1 MFNIGQIPAKWARL
15 TPDRPAIIDI
25 PNGRRSSFL
34 EFDEEIRRLANG
46 LLSRGLAQGDRV
58 AILSQNSTEFIAA
71 YFACARAGLVAQPL
85 NWRLSGPELA
95 RVLKDADPKAL
106 LMQDHFSE
114 LTHDLREHVDVPLA
128 LEFGPDSDGSYLD
141 LIGSSTD
148 DEPGPSRFVRPD
160 DPAFI
165 LYTGGTTGE
174 SKGALHSHSSAFHG
188 MINQTVG
195 ERIQS
200 TDVYLLLGQ
209 MFHIPVVLSMAYMA
223 QGCPNVLMNFEPSD
237 ALAVIEEERVSG
249 FLGVTTMLNW
259 MMAVPNFSSF
269 DLSSLRNVV
278 YGGGPMPSRVIS
290 EALDA
295 FPCELMQGYGQTEG
309 VTMTFL
315 TAEDHRRAIEQ
326 SYRPERLRSC
336 GREAFATEIRVV
348 DPDGLPVSNDGS
360 TPGEI
365 IVRSRANMLGYYGK
379 PDLTAKTIRDGWM
392 WTGDVATWD
401 DEGYIFIVDRAK
413 DMIIS
418 GGENIY
424 SAQVEEAI
432 GRHPSVLET
441 AVIGVPDDEWG
452 ESVKAFVVLR
462 PDTEATEQEIIDTAR
477 KHLASYQKPR
487 SVEFLSELPKAP
499 TGKILKRTLRAP
511 FWEGRERGV

>member
-1 MFNIGQIPAKWARL
+1 MFNIGHIPAKWARL

-25 PNGRRSSFL
+25 PNGRRASFA

-46 LLSRGLAQGDRV
+46 LLSRGLVRGDRV
-58 AILSQNSTEFIAA
+58 AILSQNNTEFIAA
-71 YFACARAGLVAQPL
+71 YFACARAGLIAQPL
-85 NWRLSGPELA
+85 NWRLSAPELA
-95 RVLKDADPKAL
+95 RVLRDATPRAMLTQDYFSDVTEE
-106 LMQDHFSE
+106 LMRS
-114 LTHDLREHVDVPLA
+114 VDVPLS
-128 LEFGPDSDGSYLD
+128 LEFGPNSDGSFAD
-141 LIGSSTD
+141 LIGSSSN
-148 DEPGPSRFVRPD
+148 DEPEPSRMVSPD

-223 QGCPNVLMNFEPSD
+223 QGCPNVLMNFEPRD
-237 ALAVIEEERVSG
+237 ALGVIEEERVSG

-259 MMAVPNFSSF
+259 MMAVPDFSSF
-269 DLSSLRNVV
+269 NLTSLRNVV

-290 EALDA
+290 EALSA
-295 FPCELMQGYGQTEG
+295 FPCDLMQGYGQTEG

-336 GREAFATEIRVV
+336 GREAYATELRVV
-348 DPDGLPVSNDGS
+348 DSDGRPVPADGT

-365 IVRSRANMLGYYGK
+365 IVRSRANMIGYYGK
-379 PDLTAKTIRDGWM
+379 PDLTAQTIRDGWM

-432 GRHPSVLET
+432 ARHPSVLET

-462 PDTEATEQEIIDTAR
+462 PDTKATESEIIDMAR
-477 KHLASYQKPR
+477 QHLASYQKPR
-487 SVEFLSELPKAP
+487 SVEFLPALPKAP
-499 TGKILKRTLRAP
+499 TGKILKRDLRAP
-511 FWEGRERGV
+511 FWGGRERDV